1 MGGNDHVE
9 EIYPD
14 WKCVY
19 DRGPSLCHTL
29 HMHSTVSTTPSN
41 INCLLINGTQWL
53 FKKGLY
59 RSQNCLKSVTRGS
72 WGWLSVL
79 SLYIYYPG
87 WASHLSG
94 DLFMWEMPRYIIFWD
109 ATMMCQ
115 KRCLLWWTHCCLNH
129 LIIYQSLRTIIVS
142 EMDLGLEWQRP
153 WKWKRALTTGRT

>member
-1 MGGNDHVE
+1 MPLLEGRIIFQTPVEPLFNDNQNVQFY
-9 EIYPD
+9 IRFNGRRWPCGKRFYSD

-19 DRGPSLCHTL
+19 DRGPSLCHTS
-29 HMHSTVSTTPSN
+29 MHSTVSTTPSN
-41 INCLLINGTQWL
+41 INNCLLINGTQWL

-59 RSQNCLKSVTRGS
+59 RSQNCLKSIRGS

-79 SLYIYYPG
+79 SLYIYYQS

-115 KRCLLWWTHCCLNH
+115 KDVCYDGH
-129 LIIYQSLRTIIVS
+129 TII
-142 EMDLGLEWQRP
+142 
-153 WKWKRALTTGRT
+153 